1 MTLKDVWKKTL
12 VQLEGQVTENA
23 LNMWIGTLEL
33 VAYEDDAMVFISPSQ
48 FQKDIVMSKYKDVIS
63 ATMTNVVGFDID
75 VNVVTPEERNRI
87 VPRNTLKRAEEN
99 NVDRKI
105 EQITASFAHPE
116 FTFENF
122 VVGESNRHAHAACMA
137 VARNPSGAYNPLFI
151 YGSTG
156 LGKTHLL
163 FAVQNEILK
172 QYPNKVALYVRSED
186 FTNEFIEAVRNN
198 TQTEFKNKYRTVDL
212 LMMDDVQFI
221 GGKESTQSEFFHTFE
236 ALYGENKQIILVS
249 DRPPRDIQLLTDRM
263 RSRFES
269 GVIVSVGQPE
279 YELKAAIIQQRCKF
293 YNMDLSED
301 VVEFIA
307 RHVKSNIRQIEGVL
321 KKMMA
326 YRMMSQAMPN
336 MAIAQSAIN
345 DITNENLPL
354 PVLID
359 KILLEVSSDFD
370 VSIDAIC
377 SKSRLERYT
386 EARQVAM
393 YIMRNI
399 TSMSLPEIGKQFSN
413 RDHSTVHHAIERI
426 EERLRINP
434 GLKLRIDDIIKNVK
448 EK

>member
-1 MTLKDVWKKTL
+1 MTFKEVWKRTL
-12 VQLEGQVTENA
+12 QQLEGQVTENA
-23 LNMWIGTLEL
+23 LEMWIGTLEPL
-33 VAYEDDAMVFISPSQ
+33 TYEDDAAVLISPSP
-48 FQKDIVMSKYKDVIS
+48 FQRDIVMSKYKDVIS
-63 ATMTNVVGFDID
+63 ATMSNVVGFEITI
-75 VNVVTPEERNRI
+75 NVLTAEERRRTSPSGSI
-87 VPRNTLKRAEEN
+87 PKAESKVEESM
-99 NVDRKI
+99 
-105 EQITASFAHPE
+105 EQITASLAHPE

-172 QYPNKVALYVRSED
+172 QYPHKVARYVRSED

-221 GGKESTQSEFFHTFE
+221 GGKESTQTEFFHTFE
-236 ALYGENKQIILVS
+236 TLYGENKQIILVS
-249 DRPPRDIQLLTDRM
+249 DRPPRDIKLLTDRM

-279 YELKAAIIQQRCKF
+279 YELKAAIIRQRCQF
-293 YNMDLSED
+293 YSLELTDD
-301 VVEFIA
+301 VVSFIA
-307 RHVKSNIRQIEGVL
+307 HNVKSNIRQIEGVL

-326 YRMMSQAMPN
+326 YRVISHSTPN

-345 DITNENLPL
+345 DITNENQPL

-359 KILLEVSSDFD
+359 KILLEVSRDFD
-370 VSIDAIC
+370 ITIDEIC
-377 SKSRLERYT
+377 SQRRLEKFT
-386 EARQVAM
+386 QARQVAM
-393 YIMRNI
+393 YIMREI

-426 EERLRINP
+426 ETKMRLNP
-434 GLKLRIDDIIKNVK
+434 NLKLRIDDIIKNIK